1 VHVAGSDASRFPF
14 GLSGP
19 LGPLRLLDVV
29 IAGYIVLASIPLA
42 LGATRGLPG
51 CAQQLWVD
59 LAALIGL
66 AAVCALSHR
75 SRSWFLI
82 LLRLSYGPLLYTA
95 LYRQTAT
102 IWPVLYAQP
111 FDAWLV
117 HIEQLTWGYQPS
129 LMLAERAPWRWLSEV
144 FCAAYYAYYFFIPA
158 MLFTVLLS
166 RGYAA
171 AERVVF
177 ATTLCFCT
185 CYALFWLFPSVA
197 PHYWFPPHAGPQL
210 YRGFLFNHLLFLFTS
225 AGEVPTGAFPSSHIA
240 VATLLTIQA
249 HRFAPRL
256 FPFMLPVTVLMCPAV
271 VYLGAHYAVDVPSG
285 ILMGLL
291 VSGLASRISLAE
303 TSTASRP
310 RPAPLA

>member
-1 VHVAGSDASRFPF
+1 MAGFDAAPRPF
-14 GLSGP
+14 GLTEP
-19 LGPLRLLDVV
+19 LGAFRLLDAL
-29 IAGYIVLASIPLA
+29 IAGYLTLASVPLA
-42 LGATRGLPG
+42 LGAARGIPG
-51 CAQQLWVD
+51 CAQQLWLNLGA
-59 LAALIGL
+59 LAGLALIC
-66 AAVCALSHR
+66 AVSRR
-75 SRSWFLI
+75 SRSWFLL
-82 LLRLSYGPLLYTA
+82 LLRLSYGPLLYA
-95 LYRQTAT
+95 VLYQQTAT
-102 IWPVLYAQP
+102 IWPVLFEQP

-117 HIEQLTWGYQPS
+117 RIEQLLWGGQPS
-129 LMLAERAPWRWLSEV
+129 QVLAERAPWRWLSEL
-144 FCAAYYAYYFFIPA
+144 FCSAYYAYYFFIPV
-158 MLFTVLLS
+158 MLFTVLLT

-177 ATTLCFCT
+177 ATTLCFCI
-185 CYALFWLFPSVA
+185 CYTLFWLFPTVA
-197 PHYWFPPHAGPQL
+197 PHYWFPPQAGPQL

-249 HRFAPRL
+249 HRFAPHL
-256 FPFMLPVTVLMCPAV
+256 FRFMLPVAVLMCPAV

-291 VSGLASRISLAE
+291 VSGVANRISLAE